1 MLNTARVN
9 GKTMWCFKNDSD
21 VSSISS
27 HGFSWNLVRALALQ
41 HVQRRS
47 LNGLASSVQL
57 KIKMF
62 LETALLVDV
71 PVPKVER
78 RFTGTGK
85 SRRCQLHM
93 ANCHTKTE
101 KDSATIS
108 TEQCQ
113 SCGISICR
121 EHSMRVCYGCLQ

>member
-1 MLNTARVN
+1 M
-9 GKTMWCFKNDSD
+9 GKPCGASKMIQMFQAYLHMTSAGIWQSLGSSTCTTKEFEWLGIQRAVKN
-21 VSSISS
+21 
-27 HGFSWNLVRALALQ
+27 
-41 HVQRRS
+41 
-47 LNGLASSVQL
+47 
-57 KIKMF
+57 IKMF
-62 LETALLVDV
+62 LETALLVDD

-113 SCGISICR
+113 SCGISIYR
-121 EHSMRVCYGCLQ
+121 